1 MVVWKIL
8 MPLYF
13 CCIAKYSRSC
23 TGTTI
28 IKNTGEEEE
37 EEEEKKKMKRR
48 RRSKMRRGAMK
59 KVTMF
64 HIF

>member
-8 MPLYF
+8 LPLYF

-28 IKNTGEEEE
+28 IKNTGKD
-37 EEEEKKKMKRR
+37 EEEKKKIKRKRR
-48 RRSKMRRGAMK
+48 RAMK
-59 KVTMF
+59 KVPMF